1 MEWEVLAMVYA
12 LNKFRHYLL
21 GKKIVFYVDH
31 MAVVHLVNKQQ
42 VSGRI
47 ARWLLLFIKY
57 DFTVVYKLGQSH
69 VIADTLSRLPNGEA
83 TTRLQDQTSD
93 ISLF

>member
-1 MEWEVLAMVYA
+1 MLNLAKKNHTTTEREVLAMVYA

-31 MAVVHLVNKQQ
+31 MALVHLVNKQQ
-42 VSGRI
+42 MYGRI
-47 ARWLLLFIKY
+47 ARWLLLFLEY

-69 VIADTLSRLPNGEA
+69 VIADALSRLPNGEA
-83 TTRLQDQTSD
+83 TT
-93 ISLF
+93 